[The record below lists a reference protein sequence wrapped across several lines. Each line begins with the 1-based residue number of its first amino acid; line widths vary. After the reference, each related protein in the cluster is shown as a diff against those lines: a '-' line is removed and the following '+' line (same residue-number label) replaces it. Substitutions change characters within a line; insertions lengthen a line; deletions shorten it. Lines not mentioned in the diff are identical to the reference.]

1 MDFETLGLSQ
11 DLLKGI
17 QEMGFTSPTPI
28 QEQSIG
34 PAIEGKDLIG
44 QAQTGTGKTAA
55 FGIPLIEKAD
65 TQSGDVQGL
74 IIAPTRELAVQ
85 VAEELKQLGR
95 FKGIRT
101 LAVYGGEDIGRQ
113 IRGLKRRPHIISSTP
128 GRLLD
133 HIRRKT
139 IQLDKV
145 KMVVLDEADEMLN
158 MGFIEDIQ
166 TILESVPDE
175 RQTLLF
181 SATMPPEIRRL
192 ADRFMKNP
200 IEIKVKAKT
209 LTVDRINQRFLFM
222 REREKFDVFT
232 RLIDIQNPERAIV
245 FGRTKRRV
253 DELTAA
259 LRKKGYPAK
268 GLHGDLTQNKRDQV
282 MNDFKSKRVNILV
295 ATDVAARGIDISD
308 ISHVYNFDMPQ
319 DPESYVHR
327 IGRTGRAGKKGMAV
341 TFVTYPEKEHLYNV
355 EKTIKTKIEQ
365 LPIPTEEEALKARQ
379 LTTLEALH
387 KALESSKLN
396 NYRSM
401 AEELL
406 NEAEAV
412 DLLSAA
418 LMLATDEE
426 DDKPIKLTSE
436 PPLQVKRQ
444 RSGGH
449 GGGGQ
454 RKRRPGGP
462 YNSDQRKRFDRG
474 DRRERH
480 DRHERR
486 DHSDRRPSGSGRR
499 QPASRG

>member
-1 MDFETLGLSQ
+1 MDFSTLGLSQ
-11 DLLKGI
+11 DLLKAVN
-17 QEMGFTSPTPI
+17 EMGFTSPTPI
-28 QEQSIG
+28 QESAIG
-34 PAIEGKDLIG
+34 PAIEGKDVIG

-55 FGIPLIEKAD
+55 FGIPLIEQAN
-65 TQSGDVQGL
+65 TESNDVQGL

-85 VAEELKQLGR
+85 VAEELKNLGR

-101 LAVYGGEDIGRQ
+101 LAIYGGEDISKQ

-139 IQLDKV
+139 IQLDRV
-145 KMVVLDEADEMLN
+145 KTVVLDEADEMLN

-166 TILESVPDE
+166 TILESVPNE

-192 ADRFMKNP
+192 ADRFMREP

-222 REREKFDVFT
+222 REREKFDIFT
-232 RLIDIQNPERAIV
+232 RLIDIQAPERAIV

-259 LRKKGYPAK
+259 LRKKGYSAK

-282 MNDFKSKRVNILV
+282 MNEFKSKRVNILV

-308 ISHVYNFDMPQ
+308 VSHVYNFDMPQ

-379 LTTLEALH
+379 LSTIEQLQGALQSSNLKH
-387 KALESSKLN
+387 YRAIAES
-396 NYRSM
+396 
-401 AEELL
+401 LL

-426 DDKPIKLTSE
+426 EDNSIKLTSE
-436 PPLQVKRQ
+436 PPLQVKRSRNQ
-444 RSGGH
+444 
-449 GGGGQ
+449 GGGVN
-454 RKRRPGGP
+454 RKRRPSGSGGG
-462 YNSDQRKRFDRG
+462 YGQDRKRFDRG
-474 DRRERH
+474 DRR
-480 DRHERR
+480 DRR
-486 DHSDRRPSGSGRR
+486 DRNDRSHSGGNRSSSSGRR